1 MGKINP
7 AASILENKG
16 EIDAAVKLLKDVC
29 DWDGV
34 ASLIMKHARALLAQG
49 RNLILEEWLGLLP
62 EEIIDHNPW
71 ILYWFGVI
79 RLPFN
84 PSIANTYFERAFE
97 RFKTNGDSEGLLLSW
112 SGIVDSIGYGLK
124 DFKPL
129 DLWISAL
136 NEIMRDSDNFPT
148 MEIEASVASSM
159 VMALSLRQPH
169 NPDIES
175 WIERVL
181 SLPDETSIICA
192 KIKTILYTMYYRMT
206 RGDMLNIPSDIS
218 LIQHLNSSPEI
229 HPLAKVTAIF
239 AETFGYNLIGVNNRC
254 RESMVKCSSLS
265 RDTGILIFE
274 NFMQGYGISSA
285 LDANDLVAARKGLN
299 KLALSM
305 NLFRP
310 LDIAFYRFLKTRDAL
325 IHKDFIEAS
334 LHIDIALKMAMDVGF
349 HILIISCHILK
360 AYLLHELGRE
370 REASEYLEH
379 ALKSIKKKKCRTFE
393 FSAYLARAEFAFD
406 HGDEEY
412 GFRFLRKAMS
422 LGKEGGYL
430 NIFIDRPAVTARLCA
445 MALEAGIEKQFVQG
459 VIRRRSLLPDKLHL
473 YIEEWPWSIKIYTL
487 GRFALTLEGKQI
499 RFLQKSQQKPLAMFK
514 VLIALGGREVR
525 EELLVDILWP
535 ETDGDAGHRS
545 LVTTLQRLRLL
556 VGDNK
561 VIQRR
566 EGRLTIDTRYCWV
579 DTWAFERIL
588 GEAEKRRKEGLME
601 EAFRLTDKAIALYIG
616 SFLSCEAEMPWL
628 IPLRERL
635 RGRFLRNLI
644 WMGRYMEKNGQFEK
658 AIDCYLRGVDTDETA
673 EELYQL
679 LMICYH
685 HVGLKTEAIKIYQK
699 CKRILSIVLG
709 VEPSERTTAIYQSL
723 LS

>member
-1 MGKINP
+1 M
-7 AASILENKG
+7 
-16 EIDAAVKLLKDVC
+16 
-29 DWDGV
+29 
-34 ASLIMKHARALLAQG
+34 Q
-49 RNLILEEWLGLLP
+49 
-62 EEIIDHNPW
+62 
-71 ILYWFGVI
+71 
-79 RLPFN
+79 
-84 PSIANTYFERAFE
+84 
-97 RFKTNGDSEGLLLSW
+97 
-112 SGIVDSIGYGLK
+112 
-124 DFKPL
+124 
-129 DLWISAL
+129 
-136 NEIMRDSDNFPT
+136 DSDSFPS
-148 MEIEASVASSM
+148 MEIESSVASSM
-159 VMALSLRQPH
+159 VLALALRQPH
-169 NPDIES
+169 HPDIES
-175 WIERVL
+175 WIGRVL
-181 SLPDETSIICA
+181 SQPDDHSITYS
-192 KIKTILYTMYYRMT
+192 KIKTILYVMYYRMT

-218 LIQHLNSSPEI
+218 LIQHLSSSPDI

-254 RESMVKCSSLS
+254 RGSVVKGSALS
-265 RDTGILIFE
+265 RDTGILIYE
-274 NFMQGYGISSA
+274 NLMQGYGISSA
-285 LDANDLVAARKGLN
+285 LDANDLAAARKGLN

-310 LDIAFYRFLKTRDAL
+310 LDKAFYRFLKTRDAL

-360 AYLLHELGRE
+360 AYLIHELGKE
-370 REASEYLEH
+370 KE
-379 ALKSIKKKKCRTFE
+379 ALKYLDQSMRIIKKTGCRIFE
-393 FSAYLARAEFAFD
+393 FSLYLARAEFAFD
-406 HGDEEY
+406 RGDEEY

-422 LGKEGGYL
+422 LGKENGYL
-430 NIFIDRPAVTARLCA
+430 NSFVDRPAVTARLCA
-445 MALEAGIEKQFVQG
+445 MALEAGIEKQFVLDM
-459 VIRRRSLLPDKLHL
+459 IRRRNLLPDKLPL

-499 RFLQKSQQKPLAMFK
+499 RFLQKSQQKPIAMFK

-561 VIQRR
+561 AIQRR

-579 DTWAFERIL
+579 DAWAFERIL

-601 EAFRLTDKAIALYIG
+601 EAFRLTNKAITLYKG

-644 WMGRYMEKNGQFEK
+644 WLGRYLEKNGQFEK
-658 AIDCYLRGVDTDETA
+658 AIECYLRGIDTDETA

-679 LMICYH
+679 LMVCYH

-709 VEPSERTTAIYQSL
+709 IEPSDRTTAIYQSL